1 MCLILFAVKSH
12 PLYKLAAAANRD
24 EFYKRPTAPADWW
37 KEAPFLLAGR
47 DLQGG
52 GAWLGVSRDGK
63 IAAVTNFRSK
73 EAQRE
78 NALSRGLLVR
88 DYLLGEI
95 RHDEFIKQL
104 QEHGSK
110 YNGFNLVFG
119 TVDNLYYFSNRAEHK
134 REGNNFTARLDP
146 LPPGIYG
153 MSNAFLDTPWP
164 KVVKGKKMLNEQV
177 LNRDEFSVEK
187 VFSVLA
193 DTEVFPDD
201 SLPDTGIGII
211 YERILSPLFIKT
223 GGYGTRSAT
232 VILVDN
238 ANRVTFIERSFV
250 PARENYYRFGITD
263 RNSNYQGGSH
273 DEKSPGSAGGRQ

>member
-1 MCLILFAVKSH
+1 M
-12 PLYKLAAAANRD
+12 YKLVVAANRD
-24 EFYKRPTAPADWW
+24 EFYKRPTAPAGWW

-52 GAWLGVSRDGK
+52 GAWLGIGKDGK

-73 EAQRE
+73 DAQRE

-95 RHDEFIKQL
+95 CHDVFIERLAAQ
-104 QEHGSK
+104 GSK

-119 TVDNLYYFSNRAEHK
+119 TVDDLFYFSNRAEHK
-134 REGNNFTARLDP
+134 QDGINFTSRLTP

-153 MSNAFLDTPWP
+153 VSNAFLDTPWP
-164 KVVKGKKMLNEQV
+164 KVVKGKQMLGEQV
-177 LNRDEFSVEK
+177 LKREEFSVEAI
-187 VFSVLA
+187 FSLLA
-193 DTEVFPDD
+193 DAEVFPDD
-201 SLPDTGIGII
+201 SLPDTGIGID

-238 ANRVTFIERSFV
+238 GNQVTFIERSFA
-250 PARENYYRFGITD
+250 PPQENRYRFGIT
-263 RNSNYQGGSH
+263 
-273 DEKSPGSAGGRQ
+273 GRK